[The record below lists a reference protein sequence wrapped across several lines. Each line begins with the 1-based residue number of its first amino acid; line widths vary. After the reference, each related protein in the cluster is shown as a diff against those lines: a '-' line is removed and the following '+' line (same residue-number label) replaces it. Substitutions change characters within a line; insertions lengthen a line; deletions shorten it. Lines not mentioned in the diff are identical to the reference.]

1 MREGEAVVLANSGGD
16 EHQGDGG
23 SLVDYAVDIYPLSRY
38 YFGTKDALSTKDE
51 TPADSLL
58 RLKSNYEVRG
68 LRTSVQGVIL
78 VELFKHPHLLLL
90 QVKNTTFNLP
100 GGRLRQGDSVD
111 LEGLQ
116 RKLSRKLSPDEGS
129 DNSDEIEWE
138 VGDLLGMWW
147 RPEFE
152 ALLYPYLPPNTKQ
165 PKECT
170 KLFMVKLPV
179 CRKFIV
185 PKNMKLLAVPLCQ
198 VHGNHKTY
206 GSIIAGIPQLLSKYS
221 FNMIEA

>member
-138 VGDLLGMWW
+138 
-147 RPEFE
+147 
-152 ALLYPYLPPNTKQ
+152 
-165 PKECT
+165 ECT

>member
-100 GGRLRQGDSVD
+100 GGRLRQD

-138 VGDLLGMWW
+138 
-147 RPEFE
+147 
-152 ALLYPYLPPNTKQ
+152 
-165 PKECT
+165 ECT